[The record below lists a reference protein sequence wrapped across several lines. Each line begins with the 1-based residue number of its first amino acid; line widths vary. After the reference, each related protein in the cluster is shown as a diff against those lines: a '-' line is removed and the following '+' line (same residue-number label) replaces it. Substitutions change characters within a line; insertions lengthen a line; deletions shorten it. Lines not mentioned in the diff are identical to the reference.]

1 MGKAMCMFSV
11 ELIDFDQ
18 LNDEQTKNLQK
29 TYEGKKKALQA
40 QLEEVNQS
48 LKSMNRALEIIEEKT
63 KASRVIRRASA
74 SSSESARLP

>member
-1 MGKAMCMFSV
+1 MGKAMCGFSV

-18 LNDEQTKNLQK
+18 LGDEQTKNLQK

-63 KASRVIRRASA
+63 KARSVVQSA
-74 SSSESARLP
+74 AVSSSVSARLP

>member
-1 MGKAMCMFSV
+1 MCGFSV

-18 LNDEQTKNLQK
+18 LSDEQTKNLQK
-29 TYEGKKKALQA
+29 TYEGKKKMLQA

-63 KASRVIRRASA
+63 KAPRVIQSA
-74 SSSESARLP
+74 AVSSSESARLP

>member
-1 MGKAMCMFSV
+1 MCIFSV

-18 LNDEQTKNLQK
+18 LTDEQTKNLQK
-29 TYEGKKKALQA
+29 NYEGKKKALQA

-63 KASRVIRRASA
+63 KAPRAVQSVSA
-74 SSSESARLP
+74 LSKESAHLT